1 MRFLHLVV
9 LIFTALLLGCE
20 KTYDS
25 YDLTTTES
33 CGITVQYD
41 GSSIRFCSKDA
52 SDSTIQLL
60 RSQDEFIW
68 QAMNLYYFYQSEIN
82 VLSDNRF
89 SDYESLYD
97 YLNSFGSSEEL
108 FYESLLST
116 ADRFSWIVDDYVALE
131 NSLQGITTSFGYNF
145 RLLRES
151 EGSDDLF
158 GYVEY
163 VVEGGP
169 ADNAGLIRGDI
180 FNKVN
185 GNQLTS
191 DNYNSLLF
199 KTNSYELTLAALQDN
214 TIVSGDQKVN
224 LTAVQL
230 IQDPIFLDKTFDLN
244 GQKVAYL
251 VYNQFVNNNE
261 AHRRLNE
268 VFGRFKNEGI
278 SDLILDL
285 RYNPGGSLTTTRL
298 LASLIYGNAN
308 PNSMFGNIIYNDKLS
323 PYFNSPLR
331 FFESLPVVNSA
342 GDTTSEEPIH
352 KLEDLTRVFIL
363 TSGSTA
369 SASELLIVGLN
380 PFMEVTT
387 IGTTTVGKNVGS
399 TILYDSKASLFLKN
413 ENADIS
419 DKHAYVI
426 QPIISK
432 LANSEGFS
440 NYENGL
446 EPDVIIDEKN
456 FLNDLK
462 PLGDVEEPLLAY
474 VIAIIKGTGRNT
486 NQNQIGKRFKYTD
499 PHKMKVQKIV
509 IDQEYIP
516 KINK

>member
-1 MRFLHLVV
+1 MRILHLVV
-9 LIFTALLLGCE
+9 LISMTLPFGCKE
-20 KTYDS
+20 
-25 YDLTTTES
+25 TEGVTS
-33 CGITVQYD
+33 KKCGITVEYD
-41 GSSIRFCSKDA
+41 GSSVRFCSKDA

-60 RSQDEFIW
+60 RPQDEFIW
-68 QAMNLYYFYQSEIN
+68 QAMNLYYFYQSDVN
-82 VLSDNRF
+82 VLSDTRF

-97 YLNSFGSSEEL
+97 YLNSFGSSEEM
-108 FYESLLST
+108 FFESLLST
-116 ADRFSWIVDDYVALE
+116 ADRFSWIVDDYIALE

-158 GYVEY
+158 GYIEY
-163 VVEGGP
+163 VVAGGP
-169 ADNAGLIRGDI
+169 ADNAGLTRGDV

-199 KTNSYELTLAALQDN
+199 GTNSYELSLARLQNN
-214 TIVSGDQKVN
+214 TIVSGNQKVN

-230 IQDPIFLDKTFDLN
+230 IEDPIFLEEIFDID
-244 GQKVAYL
+244 GQKVAYF
-251 VYNQFVNNNE
+251 VYNQFVNSNE
-261 AHRRLNE
+261 AHRKLND

-298 LASLIYGNAN
+298 LASLIFGKAN
-308 PNSMFGNIIYNDKLS
+308 SNSVFGNIIYNNKLS
-323 PYFNSPLR
+323 PYFNSPLT
-331 FFESLPVVNSA
+331 FFESLPIVNST
-342 GDTTSEEPIH
+342 GDTNRNESLN
-352 KLEDLTRVFIL
+352 KLEDLTRVFVLI
-363 TSGSTA
+363 SGSTA

-380 PFMEVTT
+380 PFIDVTT
-387 IGTTTVGKNVGS
+387 IGTTTVGKNEGS
-399 TILYDSKASLFLKN
+399 ATLYDSKATLFLKN

-419 DKHAYVI
+419 DKHTYVI
-426 QPIISK
+426 QPIISQ
-432 LANSEGFS
+432 LANSEGFT

-456 FLNDLK
+456 FLNNLK
-462 PLGDVEEPLLAY
+462 PLGDFEEPLLAQ
-474 VIAIIKGTGRNT
+474 VIAMIKGTGRKT
-486 NQNQIGKRFKYTD
+486 DQNQIGRQFEYID
-499 PHKMKVQKIV
+499 PHKMRVQKIV